1 MSSSSSSRKNSPRAV
16 HQPVMLREVL
26 RELRLE
32 PGLTVVDGTLGAGG
46 HSHHIL
52 EKIGENGFLIG
63 TDRDTMMLGLAAQ
76 VVQGNN
82 VSLHQGSYAL
92 LPQFLE
98 ELQIDHVDR
107 VLLDLGLSSDQLA
120 DEQRGFSFNSTGTL
134 DLRFDTSSGEP
145 AYEKLSH
152 WSVEELTDIFEKWGE
167 EKFSRQIAAAIYTKQ
182 QTDPLTTVRDL
193 VELITD
199 AIPGRFAKD
208 SRKHPA
214 TRVFQALRIAVNEE
228 LQQLET
234 MLEDVLPNKVVSGGI
249 VVIITFHSL
258 EDRMVKEAFK
268 NKSIWENLTPKPIAP
283 GKVEQKVNP
292 RSRSAKVRTA
302 MRL

>member
-1 MSSSSSSRKNSPRAV
+1 
-16 HQPVMLREVL
+16 MLREVL

-32 PGLTVVDGTLGAGG
+32 PGLTVVDGTVGAGG

-52 EKIGENGFLIG
+52 EKIGESGFLIG
-63 TDRDTMMLGLAAQ
+63 TDRDTMMLELAAQ
-76 VVQGNN
+76 AVKGNN

-92 LPQFLE
+92 LSGFLE
-98 ELQIDHVDR
+98 ELNISCVDR

-120 DEQRGFSFNSTGTL
+120 DDQRGFSFNATGEL
-134 DLRFDTSSGEP
+134 DLRFDTSTGMP
-145 AYEKLSH
+145 AHEKLSE
-152 WSVEELTDIFEKWGE
+152 WSVEELTKIFEEWGE
-167 EKFSRQIAAAIYTKQ
+167 EKFSRQIAAAIHTRQ
-182 QTDPLTTVRDL
+182 QTHPMRNVQEL
-193 VELITD
+193 VETITE
-199 AIPGRFAKD
+199 AIPGKFTKD

-234 MLEDVLPNKVVSGGI
+234 MLDEILPEKVCPGGV

-268 NKSIWENLTPKPIAP
+268 NKKIWENLNPKPVVP
-283 GKVEQKVNP
+283 SKVEQKVNP
-292 RSRSAKVRTA
+292 RSRSAKIRTA